1 MKENAENPN
10 EDTNKMKTA
19 KSKQSTEFLVQLNA
33 LSKQRFIRTRGL
45 SQVDDNP
52 EMTKTLQLAKILRSM
67 YNDVVSA
74 KGLFRLQRLN
84 CYHFD
89 FVLSSH

>member
-1 MKENAENPN
+1 MKENSDNPN
-10 EDTNKMKTA
+10 EDLIKKTA

-45 SQVDDNP
+45 AQVDDNP

-74 KGLFRLQRLN
+74 KGLFRTMT
-84 CYHFD
+84 
-89 FVLSSH
+89 VLKQELD

>member
-1 MKENAENPN
+1 MKENSENPN
-10 EDTNKMKTA
+10 EDANKLKTA

-74 KGLFRLQRLN
+74 KG
-84 CYHFD
+84 
-89 FVLSSH
+89 S

>member
-1 MKENAENPN
+1 MKENSENPN
-10 EDTNKMKTA
+10 EDANKMRTA

-45 SQVDDNP
+45 AQVDDNP

-74 KGLFRLQRLN
+74 KGSFLQS
-84 CYHFD
+84 F
-89 FVLSSH
+89 